1 MTQVIFHQ
9 SDNLI
14 ELIDLTDVV
23 NGNFVTTATVTVT
36 LIDKDGTNVVGEAWP
51 LAMPYIALTNAT
63 YRVIFKDSL
72 TLVPG
77 DLYRA
82 VINADDGANR
92 QAHWEF
98 PIRAETRTGAP
109 C

>member
-1 MTQVIFHQ
+1 VTQVIFHQ

-36 LIDKDGTNVVGEAWP
+36 LIDKGGTDVVGETWP

-63 YRVIFKDSL
+63 YRVIFNDTL
-72 TLVPG
+72 VLVPG

-82 VINADDGANR
+82 VIDANDGVNR